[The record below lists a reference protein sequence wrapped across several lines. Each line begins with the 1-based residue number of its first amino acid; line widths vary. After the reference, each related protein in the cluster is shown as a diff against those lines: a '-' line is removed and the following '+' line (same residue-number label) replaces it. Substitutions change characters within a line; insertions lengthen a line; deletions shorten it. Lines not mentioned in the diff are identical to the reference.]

1 MYIRVCVYVKTHVCI
16 SMSVCIYMCVCV
28 YINILGDF
36 NWFILSRDSN
46 TNTYLK
52 LPQERLGEGGDCEP
66 SRTLDGSGTIS
77 VS

>member
-1 MYIRVCVYVKTHVCI
+1 MYIY
-16 SMSVCIYMCVCV
+16 VCV
-28 YINILGDF
+28 YIYIYIFGDF